1 MRVRYG
7 IYIHLFYLPDEAFR
21 EVLRQIIKVIK
32 LAINTKM

>member
-7 IYIHLFYLPDEAFR
+7 IYIHLFYLPDKVFR
-21 EVLRQIIKVIK
+21 EMLRQIIKVIK